1 MSTGTLDS
9 GTETDLGRLASLK
22 WRGTV
27 IAVVGGAVLFW
38 AILGGILWHLAV
50 AQTERTVAQAQ
61 RASIMETLASIKK
74 AVAENKEAILAN
86 GAALKAIRTTVEAN
100 SAGIKANGAALKANG
115 AALKA
120 NGAAL
125 KAIRT
130 TVEANSA
137 GIKASSVGIAENRA
151 TIALVL
157 KPMEENRKLLVLLRG
172 DIASL
177 KQIQEEFGRQ
187 QRLLLARHLEFSGK
201 LEEFRDRIAALAETR
216 ARDAAEARSAAARMG
231 DIEALVVDLDGRV
244 KRLEDLILVSDDG
257 AAAPYGGE

>member
-27 IAVVGGAVLFW
+27 IAVVSGAVLFW

-50 AQTERTVAQAQ
+50 AQTERTVARAQ
-61 RASIMETLASIKK
+61 LATIMETLASIKK
-74 AVAENKEAILAN
+74 AVTENTAE
-86 GAALKAIRTTVEAN
+86 LKAV
-100 SAGIKANGAALKANG
+100 
-115 AALKA
+115 
-120 NGAAL
+120 
-125 KAIRT
+125 RT

-177 KQIQEEFGRQ
+177 KQTQEEFGRQ

-201 LEEFRDRIAALAETR
+201 FDEFRDRLAALAETR

-231 DIEALVVDLDGRV
+231 GIEALVVDLDGRV
-244 KRLEDLILVSDDG
+244 KRLEDLIFVSDDG
-257 AAAPYGGE
+257 AAAPSGGE